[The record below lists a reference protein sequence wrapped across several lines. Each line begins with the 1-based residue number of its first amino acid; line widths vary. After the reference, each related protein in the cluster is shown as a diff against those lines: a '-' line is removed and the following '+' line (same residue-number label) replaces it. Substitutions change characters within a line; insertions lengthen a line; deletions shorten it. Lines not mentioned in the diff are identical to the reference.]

1 MERSVLSKY
10 QPGLVTSTKQPA
22 YGTFSFLTMQVGKQ
36 NFVFDDFMSFST
48 CSNNL
53 FAGIIYCRVHYAEMC
68 QTLLHVYACLRF
80 PRCEA
85 KTT

>member
-10 QPGLVTSTKQPA
+10 QPGLVTSTKQLA
-22 YGTFSFLTMQVGKQ
+22 YGTFFLTMQVGKQ
-36 NFVFDDFMSFST
+36 NFVFDDFMSI
-48 CSNNL
+48 NL
-53 FAGIIYCRVHYAEMC
+53 LKQFLLPDIVYCRVHYAEMC